1 MCPYKIMV
9 DDNFHYGEEDER
21 AEHGV
26 FATAEAAVAVCRQL
40 VDQSLM
46 AEYRDGETAEQ
57 LFERY
62 TSFGEDPFVVALD
75 GAPKVE
81 FSAWN
86 YARDCASKL
95 TAPGE
100 EGVLQR
106 RGVRLPQSRSTP

>member
-9 DDNFHYGEEDER
+9 DDNFHYGEKDER
-21 AEHGV
+21 AEHGI
-26 FATAEAAVAVCRQL
+26 FATAEGAVAACRQM
-40 VDQSLM
+40 VDASLM
-46 AEYRDGETAEQ
+46 AEYRDGETAER

-62 TSFGEDPFVVALD
+62 TSFGDDPSVVALD

-86 YARDCASKL
+86 YARDRASKL

-106 RGVRLPQSRSTP
+106 ARVRQGQSRSTP